1 LRAQLG
7 SVAAV
12 KSNFFEV
19 QGQVRL
25 GDRVLRERS
34 LVNRNDNNR
43 EVTVIRRERVNLLSP
58 GA

>member
-1 LRAQLG
+1 
-7 SVAAV
+7 
-12 KSNFFEV
+12 
-19 QGQVRL
+19 
-25 GDRVLRERS
+25 VLRERS